1 MSLNKQSTQKIKDIV
16 RHVNSKIREEH
27 NVMKKKV
34 LDKIRAERKMDI
46 KKARERLNEKLK
58 EKLISIGRKKKEE
71 LISELNKHKKH
82 WPTVKEPK
90 KIQKLPP
97 PPEDVKLS
105 AKEEAEMQKLFEE
118 AKKTPIDG
126 KPQYVTKR
134 IGGKIRRIP
143 VAKLDQA
150 EKNKKEE
157 RTKAFTVTGASGKKT
172 QLYYK
177 KGKEPAKAPAKDK
190 PKPKIPKITVTEV
203 KDKNEGGKAEP
214 KSQLPKLK
222 EKPVKLRVAP
232 KKEKKPEPAP
242 ASSSLSKVFLNLS
255 SEKKKMLQEL
265 IDNDELSSNK
275 KSQKRA
281 FNNLEDTHNKFVSD
295 SEDIE
300 DVFERMRS
308 AAEIQDIIDDD
319 EDGFKLYS
327 ILYGKPTKKQIDEN
341 IIGGA
346 KFLLNNYKDLNAAQL
361 GGFRNFLNS
370 FDLALQRKLIREN
383 KEAYLANVA
392 SLKDKTGQKAK
403 LVKQR
408 EAKEKGKDSKAKKA
422 FEKEQEEFKKAK
434 AVQDK
439 EAKVGEKLRAQARDA
454 SKKANEKF
462 GLSESKAPAKPK
474 PAPAKSKNQDPK
486 LSKPFINRV
495 LDDLKQALRGPS
507 SVKEQI
513 MGGNMVNEVLAKEYS
528 KKIQNYIDSVK
539 TAKKELAPFLDNKL
553 TRNAFETFE
562 GYIKNFPTPEKA
574 LTIRQAKA
582 QSLIDREEKDETYR
596 QKKSKAKQKQIIE
609 ENPKLKKQA
618 EDRDKMKKS
627 TLTRADII
635 GTPRSFMAGN
645 KSYGY
650 DELEYITEN
659 FATYNNS
666 ELKKIYL
673 NLVDAFKL
681 LQNLTRQNGGEYY
694 MKLLKDKN
702 FKFQRFLEFHNDLV
716 KVFDKVSNKLNDK
729 SFNRKK
735 VTEDIKDKVEFS
747 KKILKQQEKGIDNIK
762 GSLPEPKPA
771 RA

>member
-27 NVMKKKV
+27 NAMKKKV
-34 LDKIRAERKMDI
+34 LDKIRAEKKMDI

-82 WPTVKEPK
+82 WPAVKEPK

-177 KGKEPAKAPAKDK
+177 KGKEPAKAPAKAK
-190 PKPKIPKITVTEV
+190 PKPKIPKITITEF

-232 KKEKKPEPAP
+232 KKEKKPEPSP
-242 ASSSLSKVFLNLS
+242 SSSSLSKVFLNLS
-255 SEKKKMLQEL
+255 SQKKKMLQEL

-300 DVFERMRS
+300 DVFERMKS
-308 AAEIQDIIDDD
+308 ASEIQDMIDDD
-319 EDGFKLYS
+319 EDELKLYS
-327 ILYGKPTKKQIDEN
+327 ILYGKPTKKLVDEN
-341 IIGGA
+341 LIGGA
-346 KFLLNNYKDLNAAQL
+346 KFLLNNYKKLSAQQL
-361 GGFRNFLNS
+361 GGFRSFLNS
-370 FDLALQRKLIREN
+370 FDLGIQRKLIREN
-383 KEAYLANVA
+383 REAYLANVA
-392 SLKDKTGQKAK
+392 SIKDQTGQKG
-403 LVKQR
+403 KQVQKK
-408 EAKEKGKDSKAKKA
+408 EAQSRAQEAKAKKA
-422 FEKEQEEFKKAK
+422 YEKEQEEFKKAK
-434 AVQDK
+434 VIQDK

-462 GLSESKAPAKPK
+462 GLSESKAPAKAK
-474 PAPAKSKNQDPK
+474 PAPAKPKPEPEPAPAKKSVGFSTNRKSNFNWDDKPKASPSNPASKKEFEPIPGKLISEAKFRKYVNLFIRDVKDQRADKFYANMVKHNRLLDYDNSKNEMVEAIQKAEDLLKKFKPK
-486 LSKPFINRV
+486 PAVK
-495 LDDLKQALRGPS
+495 KQW
-507 SVKEQI
+507 E
-513 MGGNMVNEVLAKEYS
+513 
-528 KKIQNYIDSVK
+528 D
-539 TAKKELAPFLDNKL
+539 
-553 TRNAFETFE
+553 
-562 GYIKNFPTPEKA
+562 
-574 LTIRQAKA
+574 
-582 QSLIDREEKDETYR
+582 
-596 QKKSKAKQKQIIE
+596 
-609 ENPKLKKQA
+609 LKKQ
-618 EDRDKMKKS
+618 
-627 TLTRADII
+627 TLNAV
-635 GTPRSFMAGN
+635 S
-645 KSYGY
+645 K
-650 DELEYITEN
+650 
-659 FATYNNS
+659 
-666 ELKKIYL
+666 
-673 NLVDAFKL
+673 
-681 LQNLTRQNGGEYY
+681 
-694 MKLLKDKN
+694 
-702 FKFQRFLEFHNDLV
+702 
-716 KVFDKVSNKLNDK
+716 FDKKTDKTPSEYTVVGILMNTLDNLSSAYIQDGATGAPVLNQEWV
-729 SFNRKK
+729 R
-735 VTEDIKDKVEFS
+735 EM
-747 KKILKQQEKGIDNIK
+747 KKIL
-762 GSLPEPKPA
+762 A
-771 RA
+771 RF